1 MKKLTI
7 IDIAR
12 MAGVGKSTVSR
23 VINGDPGVKSAT
35 KEKVMK
41 VIEEVNF
48 TPSRSAQSMRLKQ
61 NKVIGIINTRLGSRS
76 ENKTI
81 KGILEVLYENNY
93 DVIILES
100 DFSRKK
106 TVEHMEVLREKNI
119 AGVIIFAISG
129 MDYTFLEKMDIPV
142 VMVAKEVENFTSIAY
157 DDYSAI
163 KSIMDY
169 LEAEGRRRIAYI
181 GVDQRDI
188 TTGYIRYSAYRD
200 WCEVNNQRDISRF
213 GDFSYESGYRL
224 AREIF
229 EKETEVEAVVCATD
243 NIALGVRKY
252 LTEGPVKN
260 IVVTGVGNDKL
271 LKFLYEDH
279 ISINFRYDE
288 AGRKAARSMVGKIQG
303 EEVENTLI
311 EGELVSL

>member
-23 VINGDPGVKSAT
+23 VINGDPGVKSVT
-35 KEKVMK
+35 KEKVLK

-48 TPSRSAQSMRLKQ
+48 IPSRSAQSMRLKQ
-61 NKVIGIINTRLGSRS
+61 NKVIGIINTRLDSRS

-81 KGILEVLYENNY
+81 KGILSVLYENNY

-100 DFSRKK
+100 DFSREK
-106 TVEHMEVLREKNI
+106 TLEHMEVLKEKNI

-129 MDYTFLEKMDIPV
+129 MDYSFLEEMDIPV
-142 VMVAKEVENFTSIAY
+142 VMVAKEVESFTSIVY
-157 DDYSAI
+157 DDYNAI
-163 KSIMDY
+163 KSIMEY
-169 LEAEGRRRIAYI
+169 LEERGRRKIAYI

-200 WCEVNNQRDISRF
+200 WCRDNEEMDISRF
-213 GDFSYESGYRL
+213 GDFSYESGYEL
-224 AREIF
+224 AREILRS
-229 EKETEVEAVVCATD
+229 EGNIEAVVCATD
-243 NIALGVRKY
+243 NIALGVRKF
-252 LTEGPVKN
+252 LSEKAEKD
-260 IVVTGVGNDKL
+260 IIVTGVGNDKL

-279 ISINFRYDE
+279 VSINFRYDE
-288 AGRKAARSMVGKIQG
+288 AGRAAAKSIVRKIQG
-303 EEVENTLI
+303 EDVEDILI
-311 EGELVSL
+311 EGKLIGF

>member
-35 KEKVMK
+35 KEKVLR

-48 TPSRSAQSMRLKQ
+48 IPSRSAQSMRLKQ
-61 NKVIGIINTRLGSRS
+61 NKVIGIINTRLDSRS

-81 KGILEVLYENNY
+81 KGILSVLYENNY

-100 DFSRKK
+100 DFSREK
-106 TVEHMEVLREKNI
+106 TLEHMEVLREKNI
-119 AGVIIFAISG
+119 AGVILFAISG
-129 MDYTFLEKMDIPV
+129 MDYSFLEKIGIPV
-142 VMVAKEVENFTSIAY
+142 VMVAKEVENYTSIAY
-157 DDYSAI
+157 DDYNAI
-163 KSIMDY
+163 RSIMGY
-169 LEAEGRRRIAYI
+169 LEERGRRRIAYI

-200 WCEVNNQRDISRF
+200 WCRDSEERDISRF
-213 GDFSYESGYRL
+213 GDFSYESGYEL

-229 EKETEVEAVVCATD
+229 EEERDIEAVVCATD
-243 NIALGVRKY
+243 NIALGVRKF
-252 LTEGPVKN
+252 LSEGAVED
-260 IVVTGVGNDKL
+260 IIVTGVGNDKL

-279 ISINFRYDE
+279 VSINFRYDE
-288 AGRKAARSMVGKIQG
+288 AGRVAAKSIVRKIQG
-303 EEVENTLI
+303 EDVENTLI
-311 EGELVSL
+311 EGKLVGF

>member
-23 VINGDPGVKSAT
+23 VINGDPGVKRAT
-35 KEKVMK
+35 KEKVLK

-48 TPSRSAQSMRLKQ
+48 IPSRSAQSMRLKQ

-81 KGILEVLYENNY
+81 KGILEVLYKNNY

-100 DFSRKK
+100 DFSREK
-106 TVEHMEVLREKNI
+106 TVEHMDVLREKNI

-129 MDYTFLEKMDIPV
+129 MDYAFLEKMDIPV

-163 KSIMDY
+163 KSVMGY
-169 LEAEGRRRIAYI
+169 LEEEGRSRIAYI
-181 GVDQRDI
+181 GVDHRDI

-200 WCEVNNQRDISRF
+200 WCKTNKQKDISRF

-224 AREIF
+224 AKEIF
-229 EKETEVEAVVCATD
+229 EAERDIEAVVCATD
-243 NIALGVRKY
+243 NIALGVRKF
-252 LTEGPVKN
+252 LTEGAMEN
-260 IVVTGVGNDKL
+260 IVVTGIGNDKL

-288 AGRKAARSMVGKIQG
+288 AGRKAARSIVKKIQG

-311 EGELVSL
+311 EGELVKL

>member
-35 KEKVMK
+35 KERVLK

-48 TPSRSAQSMRLKQ
+48 IPSRSAQSMRLKQ
-61 NKVIGIINTRLGSRS
+61 NKVIGIINTRLDSRS

-81 KGILEVLYENNY
+81 KGILSVLYENNY

-100 DFSRKK
+100 DFSREK
-106 TVEHMEVLREKNI
+106 TLEHMEVLKEKNI

-129 MDYTFLEKMDIPV
+129 MDYSFLEKMDIPV
-142 VMVAKEVENFTSIAY
+142 VMVAKEVESFTSIAY
-157 DDYSAI
+157 DDYNAI
-163 KSIMDY
+163 KSIMEY
-169 LEAEGRRRIAYI
+169 LEERGRRKIAYI

-200 WCEVNNQRDISRF
+200 WCRDNEERDISRF
-213 GDFSYESGYRL
+213 GDFSYESGYEL
-224 AREIF
+224 AREIL
-229 EKETEVEAVVCATD
+229 EVEGDIEAVVCATD
-243 NIALGVRKY
+243 NIALGVRKF
-252 LTEGPVKN
+252 LSEKAEKD
-260 IVVTGVGNDKL
+260 IIVTGVGNDKL

-279 ISINFRYDE
+279 VSINFRYDE
-288 AGRKAARSMVGKIQG
+288 AGRAAAKSMVRKIQG
-303 EEVENTLI
+303 EDVEDILI
-311 EGELVSL
+311 EGKLIGF